1 MAKPKPTVPARTG
14 QPRLRCA
21 IYTRKSSEEGLE
33 QTFNSLDAQREACV
47 AYVASQRHEGW
58 QLLPALYDDGGYS
71 GGTMERP
78 ALKRLL
84 ADVEAGKIDVVVVY
98 KVDRLTRA
106 LSDFAKIVEVLD
118 RRGASFV
125 SVTQAFNTTSSMGR
139 LTLNVLLSF
148 AQFEREVTGER
159 IRDKIAASKRKGMW
173 MGGLP
178 PLGYDVAERKLVVNA
193 AEAETVQ
200 LIFRRYCALR
210 SVRLLAAELAQA
222 GIHSKARRAVD
233 GGNFGG
239 QPLGRGALYAMLANR
254 LYRGEVVHKGEAY
267 PGEHAAIVDVEL
279 FAEAQA
285 ILAQNRVERDE
296 GVRAEAPS
304 LLAGL
309 VYDAAGER
317 LTPTHTNKRG
327 VRYRYY
333 VSRRLIT
340 GAAGADRDKPHDVSE
355 ADVTTTKAGDGPK
368 LAGQRIPAAKLEAVV
383 TDRLRA
389 LLTDASALQDLARE
403 RSAPEQHA
411 MVVAAGRL
419 AAEWPELPQLQ
430 QRQLL
435 QTLLTRIDVHAGRIE
450 ITIDSASLLHRLGL
464 DKQEETDGSTAAELP
479 LRLAVPVG
487 LKRVGM
493 EMRLML
499 PGETAGPDPDASL
512 GRLLARAHRIRERL
526 TGDTP
531 MLIDEVA
538 RAEGLTRSY
547 ITRLLR
553 LSYLAPDITA
563 RLIAGDHPSEL
574 NAAQLM
580 RDTRLPLDWAE
591 QRASLAMA

>member
-1 MAKPKPTVPARTG
+1 MAKPKPPASRSGTPG

-21 IYTRKSSEEGLE
+21 VYTRKSSEEGLE
-33 QTFNSLDAQREACV
+33 QAFNSLDAQREACA
-47 AYVASQRHEGW
+47 AYISSQRHEGW
-58 QLLPALYDDGGYS
+58 HLLPALYDDGGCS

-84 ADVEAGKIDVVVVY
+84 ADVAAGKVDVVVVY

-106 LSDFAKIVEVLD
+106 LSDFAKIVDVFD
-118 RRGASFV
+118 AAGASFV

-173 MGGLP
+173 MGGHP
-178 PLGYDVAERKLVVNA
+178 PLGYDVAERKLAVNEP
-193 AEAETVQ
+193 EAETVR

-222 GIHSKARRAVD
+222 GILSKARRGSD
-233 GGNFGG
+233 GGAYGG

-254 LYRGEVVHKGEAY
+254 LYRGEVVHKGQGY
-267 PGEHAAIVDVEL
+267 PGEHAAIVDADL

-285 ILAQNRVERDE
+285 VLALNRVERDD
-296 GVRAEAPS
+296 GARVEAPS

-333 VSRRLIT
+333 VSRRLII
-340 GAAGADRDKPHDVSE
+340 GAAGDETE
-355 ADVTTTKAGDGPK
+355 ASDLGREGAGAGPT
-368 LAGQRIPAAKLEAVV
+368 GQRIPAGKLEAVV

-389 LLTDASALQDLARE
+389 LMDDAGALQQLASDRP
-403 RSAPEQHA
+403 APEQHA
-411 MVVAAGRL
+411 LAMAGRRL
-419 AAEWPELPQLQ
+419 AADWPDMPTTE

-435 QTLLTRIDVHAGRIE
+435 QAAVARIDVHADRVEIALDGGR
-450 ITIDSASLLHRLGL
+450 LLHRLSTGRSP
-464 DKQEETDGSTAAELP
+464 QVGGSDELTAT

-493 EMRLML
+493 EMRLMT
-499 PGETAGPDPDASL
+499 PGEAAGPDPDASL
-512 GRLLARAHRIRERL
+512 GRLLGRAHRIRERL

-531 MLIDEVA
+531 VSIDEVA
-538 RAEGLTRSY
+538 TAEGLTRSY
-547 ITRLLR
+547 TTRLLR

-563 RLIAGDHPSEL
+563 RLLSGDHPPEL
-574 NAAQLM
+574 NAARLL

-591 QRASLAMA
+591 QRAALAMV

>member
-1 MAKPKPTVPARTG
+1 
-14 QPRLRCA
+14 
-21 IYTRKSSEEGLE
+21 
-33 QTFNSLDAQREACV
+33 
-47 AYVASQRHEGW
+47 
-58 QLLPALYDDGGYS
+58 
-71 GGTMERP
+71 
-78 ALKRLL
+78 
-84 ADVEAGKIDVVVVY
+84 
-98 KVDRLTRA
+98 
-106 LSDFAKIVEVLD
+106 
-118 RRGASFV
+118 
-125 SVTQAFNTTSSMGR
+125 
-139 LTLNVLLSF
+139 
-148 AQFEREVTGER
+148 
-159 IRDKIAASKRKGMW
+159 MW

-178 PLGYDVAERKLVVNA
+178 PLGYDVAERKLVVNE
-193 AEAETVQ
+193 AEAETVR

-210 SVRLLAAELAQA
+210 SVRLLSANLAQA
-222 GIHSKARRAVD
+222 GIHSKTRRAAD
-233 GGNFGG
+233 GSAFGG
-239 QPLGRGALYAMLANR
+239 QPLGRGALYVMLANR

-267 PGEHAAIVDVEL
+267 PGEHAAIVDAEL

-327 VRYRYY
+327 VRYRCY

-340 GAAGADRDKPHDVSE
+340 GAAGADKDKPHDARGADASSE
-355 ADVTTTKAGDGPK
+355 AAGGEPTR
-368 LAGQRIPAAKLEAVV
+368 AGQRIPAAKLEAAV
-383 TDRLRA
+383 TDRLHA
-389 LLTDASALQDLARE
+389 LLTDANALQDLARE

-411 MVVAAGRL
+411 MVVAAARL
-419 AAEWPELPQLQ
+419 AAEWPKLAQPQ

-435 QTLLTRIDVHAGRIE
+435 QSVLTRIDVHAGRIE
-450 ITIDSASLLHRLGL
+450 IAIDGAALLHRLGVG
-464 DKQEETDGSTAAELP
+464 KREGTDGSIAAELP
-479 LRLAVPVG
+479 LRLAVTVE

-499 PGETAGPDPDASL
+499 PGEAAGPDPDASL
-512 GRLLARAHRIRERL
+512 GRLLGRAHRIRERL

-531 MLIDEVA
+531 LSIDEVA

-547 ITRLLR
+547 TTRLLR

-563 RLIAGDHPSEL
+563 RLISGAHPPEL
-574 NAAQLM
+574 NAVRLM

-591 QRASLAMA
+591 QRAALAMA